1 MNFIAKHETL
11 VKIAYYIQ
19 KENTGSRRKFAKEM
33 DIEEDRLKDCIAI
46 LRIFA
51 ENEDAKIH
59 YDQQKETYY
68 FSPQGKFTEF
78 KFRMCF
84 DNQIDTLP
92 QEVPHKDIKFIKE
105 LNLLTKMAYFIHLR
119 QTGTR
124 KDFAEKLGFKEE
136 TIKKYIITLKELADE
151 KDAKIRFDKQ
161 NKTYYF
167 DQKGYFIYH
176 PANCRRILQGCHRI
190 QTAQAQSAHGC
201 TLVFPS
207 ANQAFD

>member
-84 DNQIDTLP
+84 DNQIDTVP
-92 QEVPHKDIKFIKE
+92 QEVPHRDIKFIKE

-119 QTGTR
+119 QTGTP
-124 KDFAEKLGFKEE
+124 KEFTEKLRLYKRTFDRY
-136 TIKKYIITLKELADE
+136 IKILKELVKE
-151 KDAKIRFDKQ
+151 KDAKIIYDKH
-161 NKTYYF
+161 KYTYYF
-167 DQKGYFIYH
+167 DT
-176 PANCRRILQGCHRI
+176 QGKFTNFEFT
-190 QTAQAQSAHGC
+190 Q
-201 TLVFPS
+201 
-207 ANQAFD
+207 FD